1 MREQEIFMQPLIYD
15 IEIAFAVPPKNS
27 EDMLSGIIYCQ
38 GWHDHANMG
47 ISVICTFDYATQRFR
62 VFLEDNMNEFL
73 ALARER
79 LMVGF
84 NSIPFD
90 DAVINAVYG
99 DRYQPLASYDI
110 LRETWIAAGLGPD
123 FEYPSHAGYSLDAIA
138 HANHFSGKSG
148 HGALAPVQWQR
159 GEIGSVID
167 YCLQDVAITK
177 RLFDKIDIERALVC
191 PKTGRL
197 LTLADPM
204 ADLVS
209 A

>member
-1 MREQEIFMQPLIYD
+1 MQPFIYD
-15 IEIAFAVPPKNS
+15 IEIVKAIPPKNS
-27 EDMLSGIIYCQ
+27 EDRQEGIEYCA
-38 GWHDHANMG
+38 GWQDHASLG
-47 ISVICTFDYATQRFR
+47 ISVICAYDYATSRFR
-62 VFLEDNMNEFL
+62 VFCQDNMDEFL
-73 ALARER
+73 SIARER

-90 DAVINAVYG
+90 DAVIRAIHG
-99 DRYQPLASYDI
+99 DSYQPAASYDI
-110 LRETWIAAGLGPD
+110 LREVWAAAGLEPA
-123 FEYPSHAGYSLDAIA
+123 FEYPTHAGYGLNAIA
-138 HANHFSGKSG
+138 HANHCPTKSG

-177 RLFDKIDIERALVC
+177 RLFDKINVEQVLVC

-197 LTLADPM
+197 LTMRDPV
-204 ADLVS
+204 AETDAVS